1 MKKTVIGIVIALVL
15 IAVIGLPVFA
25 AGGKE
30 TAGTAAKIIRVGLS
44 QESLDHPFMITQRKQ
59 IIDGAA
65 EYSKEK
71 GIKVEVLATDGQGSV
86 ATQVAG
92 IEDLLAKGID
102 ILLVQAAKA
111 EGLKQELKKVHDQ
124 GIPFLFVG
132 KPIHGTDAITLV
144 SMDNYLI
151 GSQIGEY
158 IVEEMKKKH
167 GSPKGNLV
175 ILEGIPGD
183 ETSVNRIGGAME
195 VLKKYPDIKVVAQQP
210 ADYRRPQAVTVMQNV
225 LQANP
230 PGSIDVIYAANGEM
244 ALGAVQAVK
253 DAGRTGEAIIIG
265 LDGQK
270 EELDAIKAGD
280 MSATWQY
287 RPCGTE
293 GFDAAMKILAGEKVP
308 PEIIPVSDRITK
320 ENVDKFGPAF

>member
-1 MKKTVIGIVIALVL
+1 MKKSMIRIVIALLVL
-15 IAVIGLPVFA
+15 FA
-25 AGGKE
+25 LGMPLFAGGQKEDGGKE
-30 TAGTAAKIIRVGLS
+30 VIRVGLS
-44 QESLDHPFMITQRKQ
+44 QESLDHPFMITQREQ
-59 IIDGAA
+59 IMEAA
-65 EYSKEK
+65 EQYSMENDV
-71 GIKVEVLATDGQGSV
+71 KVEVLATDGQGSV

-92 IEDLLAKGID
+92 IEDLLTKGID

-111 EGLKQELKKVHDQ
+111 EGLKQELKKVHEE

-132 KPIHGTDAITLV
+132 KPIHGTDAVTLV

-151 GSQIGEY
+151 GKQIGEY
-158 IVEEMKKKH
+158 IVEEMEKKY
-167 GSPKGNLV
+167 GSAKGNLV

-195 VLKKYPDIKVVAQQP
+195 VLENYPNIKIVAQQP
-210 ADYRRPQAVTVMQNV
+210 ADYRRPQAVSVMQNV

-230 PGSIDVIYAANGEM
+230 PGTIDVVYAANGEM

-253 DAGRTGEAIIIG
+253 DAGRSGEAIIIG

-270 EELDAIKAGD
+270 EELDAIEAGD

-293 GFDAAMKILAGEKVP
+293 GFEAAMAILNGEDVP
-308 PEIIPVSDRITK
+308 PEIIPVSTKITK
-320 ENVDKFGPAF
+320 NNVTTMEPAF